1 MEDEK
6 ALMNAGGNVEL
17 VTLENI
23 ETRMAVAW
31 ENVARNYLEVG
42 RLLCEAKDRKLVPH
56 GKWEAWV
63 AENAHMSERQA
74 QKLMQMA
81 RAVPQ
86 GSALA
91 PLPSS
96 KVQAI
101 LALPDSAREDM
112 AQRALDE
119 NMTVRKL
126 KEQIDELQEQVTEAR
141 QSERKMA
148 QSVQQANDMR
158 AQLDADRKKLEDDR
172 YKMIQQR
179 RERQAEIDGLKSA
192 LAAAEQRTSKSGI
205 SPEAQRQ
212 IDALRTEL
220 AEAEEQAERQAA
232 KRQGRPAR

>member
-6 ALMNAGGNVEL
+6 ALMNAGSNVEL

-42 RLLCEAKDRKLVPH
+42 RLLCEAKDHKLVPH

-91 PLPSS
+91 SLLVVSLLSLPW
-96 KVQAI
+96 
-101 LALPDSAREDM
+101 LAVLLYLFLKANPPGEELLL
-112 AQRALDE
+112 LDE
-119 NMTVRKL
+119 TG
-126 KEQIDELQEQVTEAR
+126 
-141 QSERKMA
+141 SP
-148 QSVQQANDMR
+148 
-158 AQLDADRKKLEDDR
+158 
-172 YKMIQQR
+172 Y
-179 RERQAEIDGLKSA
+179 RERFLSPAIITIFAIFIVFGLLPYIMA
-192 LAAAEQRTSKSGI
+192 
-205 SPEAQRQ
+205 
-212 IDALRTEL
+212 
-220 AEAEEQAERQAA
+220 
-232 KRQGRPAR
+232 